1 MVVGVVEGTL
11 HWNTPGTLDTVALV
25 VVVEEGILDIPVV
38 EGTLVVAAAV
48 LRGIL
53 MAEDKGLSTLSDSNS
68 AHTDLN

>member
-1 MVVGVVEGTL
+1 M
-11 HWNTPGTLDTVALV
+11 

-53 MAEDKGLSTLSDSNS
+53 MAEDKGLSTLVGDRVLGELSGNS
-68 AHTDLN
+68 FACSGWLQNWRV

>member
-1 MVVGVVEGTL
+1 M
-11 HWNTPGTLDTVALV
+11 ALV
-25 VVVEEGILDIPVV
+25 VVVEGILDIPVV